1 MTRSTLAR
9 TLMLVVTISLCA
21 NTVWAQNQNRVR
33 GIPGYLDPLTGEFR
47 SMMPPA
53 QQDAE
58 ASPAAISGGTFVF
71 KFTITVSS
79 SIASTTKI
87 ACDATAQVS
96 DSNGMH
102 DEGAAVSV
110 ARGTG
115 STVTCT
121 VSIPYSWALNTE
133 YSLCR

>member
-53 QQDAE
+53 QQDVE

-79 SIASTTKI
+79 RIASTMTI
-87 ACDATAQVS
+87 LCDATAQVS
-96 DSNGMH
+96 DSNGVY
-102 DEGAAVSV
+102 DEGGPSRLRVV
-110 ARGTG
+110 R
-115 STVTCT
+115 VTL
-121 VSIPYSWALNTE
+121 SPAQ
-133 YSLCR
+133 